1 MQTEK
6 MKKFDDIRPLY
17 DSEVPSVIQSLVN
30 DPYFRRATEPLIRP
44 LTWEMFS
51 RSMMACRTIFDF
63 QRSIIHPFMK
73 QLIAKTTSELSCVGF
88 EKYNDGSSHL
98 YISNHRDIVL
108 DAAFLNILLFDRGTD
123 TCEIAIGDNLL
134 IYRWITDLVRLNKSF
149 IVKRGVSVREMLDT
163 SRHLSEYIFDTIAN
177 RRQSVWIA
185 QREGRAKDSDDKTQ
199 TSLLKMLTLHNSA
212 KPSEALRSL
221 DIVPLAITYEFDPC
235 DYLKAKEYQLKR
247 DNPEYRKSQADDIE
261 NMRTGIM
268 GYKGRVSFSFGN
280 RINDTL
286 SQIDPETGR
295 SEVLEIA
302 REAIDREIY
311 RNYVF
316 FPINYVAYDLME
328 KSNTFSA
335 HYTDKDRQ
343 FFENY
348 IAGQIAKIEIPGK
361 DHAFLREK
369 LVEMYGNTVKN
380 FVSVT

>member
-1 MQTEK
+1 
-6 MKKFDDIRPLY
+6 
-17 DSEVPSVIQSLVN
+17 
-30 DPYFRRATEPLIRP
+30 
-44 LTWEMFS
+44 
-51 RSMMACRTIFDF
+51 
-63 QRSIIHPFMK
+63 
-73 QLIAKTTSELSCVGF
+73 
-88 EKYNDGSSHL
+88 
-98 YISNHRDIVL
+98 
-108 DAAFLNILLFDRGTD
+108 
-123 TCEIAIGDNLL
+123 
-134 IYRWITDLVRLNKSF
+134 
-149 IVKRGVSVREMLDT
+149 VKRGVSVREMLDT